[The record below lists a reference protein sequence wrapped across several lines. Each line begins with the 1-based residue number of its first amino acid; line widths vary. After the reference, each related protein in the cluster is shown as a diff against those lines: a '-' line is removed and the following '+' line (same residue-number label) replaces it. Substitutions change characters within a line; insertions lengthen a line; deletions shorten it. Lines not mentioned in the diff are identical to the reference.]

1 MGIIDFIA
9 NNYLL
14 IGGALG
20 AMFVMVTAYIRYTP
34 IKSDDAVLDKA
45 KPFIDKILGLFTKK

>member
-1 MGIIDFIA
+1 MGIIDFIGE
-9 NNYLL
+9 NYLL

-20 AMFVMVTAYIRYTP
+20 AVFVMVTAYIKYTP
-34 IKSDDAVLDKA
+34 TKSDDAVLDKA